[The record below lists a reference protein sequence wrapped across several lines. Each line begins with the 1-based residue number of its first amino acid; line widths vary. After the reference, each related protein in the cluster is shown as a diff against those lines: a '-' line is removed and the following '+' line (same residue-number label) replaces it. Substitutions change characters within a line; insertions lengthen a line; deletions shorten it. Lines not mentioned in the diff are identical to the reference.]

1 MPDCTNCPYAG
12 QIQQIK
18 EDVAA
23 LRSELAATRKDKSDA
38 HHEIYDRL
46 NALELQTA
54 SWNTERKYIID
65 QLKDIKS
72 DLKEVRDLIQ
82 ERQKLP
88 EKRWDVAVAAVISG
102 TITLILAWLSNKLSG
117 GV

>member
-1 MPDCTNCPYAG
+1 MPDCDSCPYAA
-12 QIQQIK
+12 QIARLEK
-18 EDVAA
+18 ELDDV
-23 LRSELAATRKDKSDA
+23 RQTKSDA
-38 HHEIYDRL
+38 HEKIYGRISE
-46 NALELQTA
+46 LERKMEGSA
-54 SWNTERKYIID
+54 TERAYIAQ

-72 DLKEVRDLIQ
+72 DLKDLRDMIE

-102 TITLILAWLSNKLSG
+102 TITLILAWLSGKLSG